1 MVKRQIPNPNE
12 IFDLLHFKKPDLN
25 AKHRRLQSAQ
35 TIWDLRK
42 IAKRRTPAAA
52 FDYTDGA
59 AEGEISLRRARQ
71 AFRDIEFHPDHP
83 PPGHRRRHI
92 LRDPGRPLLHA
103 LRHRTHRLHPPH
115 ADRR

>member
-52 FDYTDGA
+52 NF
-59 AEGEISLRRARQ
+59 LQ
-71 AFRDIEFHPDHP
+71 
-83 PPGHRRRHI
+83 
-92 LRDPGRPLLHA
+92 LHKNA
-103 LRHRTHRLHPPH
+103 LRCSLN
-115 ADRR
+115 AS